1 MAITKASG
9 NAVSPAAKGDLVAG
23 SATNDAAVL
32 GVGANGTTLV
42 ANSSTATGLEWVGG
56 AWTAFTPTWT
66 GLTVGNGV
74 YNQSHYSLVGKTAT
88 FAIDFSLGST
98 SAVTGAVTLTLP
110 TVLARKNV
118 YTTGPLYS
126 ILKDTGTGDVLGFP
140 ATNTSDAQGYSV
152 FFADDAVGGVFRSQ
166 LSSTT
171 PFTWASTDRII
182 YSGTIEVA

>member
-118 YTTGPLYS
+118 YNTGTLYS
-126 ILKDTGTGDVLGFP
+126 FLADTGAGDVLVFP
-140 ATNTSDAQGYSV
+140 RVSTSDAKDYNV
-152 FFADDAVGGVFRSQ
+152 FFADDSAIGVTRSQ